1 MCWSNTSY
9 KSPPSLAWLPLY
21 VSQPSHK
28 PTPPLSL
35 WRTVV
40 WHTKCVCGKLYF
52 RLYIHTST
60 VPFFLIML
68 FSLRLPEWFHLFVVC
83 PLYLLSAP
91 TTVETK
97 PLRREVSRGAQSTP
111 DFVWLNLLWRA
122 SMLCFGKTCCCGNLR
137 NALIYGE
144 KTNVRVFKRLEIW
157 RSVCGKSLPQLPPFC
172 SRSARHARIIFAY
185 LWEMSVTAIKLT
197 GSQFCRLWI
206 MESYKMWKSK
216 DIFL

>member
-1 MCWSNTSY
+1 MLDHQTLKGFLLAGAEVVYTSGIYRGIRHKPVGMCWSNTSY

-97 PLRREVSRGAQSTP
+97 PLRRGVSRGAQSTP
-111 DFVWLNLLWRA
+111 YFV
-122 SMLCFGKTCCCGNLR
+122 
-137 NALIYGE
+137 
-144 KTNVRVFKRLEIW
+144 
-157 RSVCGKSLPQLPPFC
+157 
-172 SRSARHARIIFAY
+172 
-185 LWEMSVTAIKLT
+185 
-197 GSQFCRLWI
+197 
-206 MESYKMWKSK
+206 
-216 DIFL
+216 